1 MKTLDIRSMYTI
13 LVKECSCIPIAAGMT
28 NFVAH
33 EGEGEEEGK
42 LVLPNALATGSHQTT
57 VCQAAV

>member
-1 MKTLDIRSMYTI
+1 
-13 LVKECSCIPIAAGMT
+13 MT
-28 NFVAH
+28 NFVTH

>member
-1 MKTLDIRSMYTI
+1 M
-13 LVKECSCIPIAAGMT
+13 KECSCIPIAAGMT